1 MYHINSTFFKAFG
14 FISVI
19 ALLISLSDNKHHV
32 DISVLEYEQNLEYVT
47 EVNPNANEYCLHGA
61 ALILSG
67 DYKSA
72 ESYMAVY
79 GSCIRN
85 TIAKTQMGNQLHV
98 INTANKPRMK

>member
-14 FISVI
+14 VVIVI
-19 ALLISLSDNKHHV
+19 ALLMSLTDNKHHV

-47 EVNPNANEYCLHGA
+47 EVNPNANKYCLRGA

-72 ESYMAVY
+72 ESYMTVY

-85 TIAKTQMGNQLHV
+85 TIAETQMGSQLHV
-98 INTANKPRMK
+98 TNTTNKPRMK